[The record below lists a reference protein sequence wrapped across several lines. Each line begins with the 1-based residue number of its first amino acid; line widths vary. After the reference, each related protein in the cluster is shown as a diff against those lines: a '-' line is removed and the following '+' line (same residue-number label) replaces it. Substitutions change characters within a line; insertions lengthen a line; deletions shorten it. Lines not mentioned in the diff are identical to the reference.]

1 MSFLTARAFQLVLST
16 LSGDATF
23 TSNVTGGIF
32 LREAPQSVVPP
43 YAVLAEQSPLP
54 DIQSRAG
61 QTVMARGLMTVTIWG
76 FAADMVGKL
85 VPAAD
90 RADVLLSTLLGAAG
104 GATIIRVVRE
114 HELFLK
120 SPVAQTGVE
129 EVGVGFV
136 YAWWAQ

>member
-1 MSFLTARAFQLVLST
+1 MSFLSARAFQLVLST

-43 YAVLAEQSPLP
+43 YAVLALQSPLP
-54 DIQSRAG
+54 DIQGRAS
-61 QTVMARGLMTVTIWG
+61 QVVMGRGLMSVTIWG
-76 FAADMVGKL
+76 FPADMVGKL

-90 RADVLLSTLLGAAG
+90 RADVLLNTLLGSAG

-114 HELFLK
+114 HELLLK
-120 SPVAQTGVE
+120 GTIGQTGIE